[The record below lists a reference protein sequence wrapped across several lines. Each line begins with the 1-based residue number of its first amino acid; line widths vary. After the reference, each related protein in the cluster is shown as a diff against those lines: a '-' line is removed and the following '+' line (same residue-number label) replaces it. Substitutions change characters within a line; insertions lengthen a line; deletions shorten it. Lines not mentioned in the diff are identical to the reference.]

1 MIQGE
6 TLQIKRAAVFGQAVT
21 WTTVFGVMLN
31 LARDFKSASRF
42 VLVRF
47 EISGAITPLI
57 VFHSVQLLLLIVR
70 KSIFLV
76 KS

>member
-47 EISGAITPLI
+47 EISGAITP
-57 VFHSVQLLLLIVR
+57 
-70 KSIFLV
+70 
-76 KS
+76 